1 MLKKYI
7 SIVALIIIN
16 LASVFSTPKE
26 LDNFIKAYPE
36 CNFKS
41 KYIPDIND
49 FLITVTF
56 NSKTAYF
63 YWADGRLLPQEE
75 MDNKNIYNPLLY
87 SYTKDIPDPQNFTD
101 EDIQKIKEY
110 TDYNNRQNS
119 GIVPTYFYDFIY
131 DCQTRKNAE
140 THIISV
146 SFLGKYVN
154 INERIRGPLKNVEN
168 RINELA
174 KTDDEVAEFVT
185 KLARVDGYNWREIS
199 DSGKKSLHSVGI
211 AIDILPKGWG
221 QKNLYWLWR
230 RDIDKENWMKLSLE
244 RRWTAPSKVI
254 EAFEEEGF
262 VYGGKWINWDNMH
275 FEYTPEILYFYDLN
289 D

>member
-1 MLKKYI
+1 MLKKLF
-7 SIVALIIIN
+7 SFVVLIIIN

-26 LDNFIKAYPE
+26 LEFFEEAYPD
-36 CNFKS
+36 CNFEN
-41 KYIPDIND
+41 KYIPTLND
-49 FLITVTF
+49 FLIIITL
-56 NSKTAYF
+56 NSRTENF
-63 YWADGRLLPQEE
+63 YWANGRLLPQEE
-75 MDNKNIYNPLLY
+75 IDNKEMYNPLIY
-87 SYTKDIPDPQNFTD
+87 TYTKDIPDPQNFTE
-101 EDIQKIKEY
+101 EDIISIKEY

-119 GIVPTYFYDFIY
+119 GIVPTFFYDFIY
-131 DCQTRKNAE
+131 DCKTRKNAE
-140 THIISV
+140 MHIIQV

-154 INERIRGPLKNVEN
+154 INEKIREPLKNVEN
-168 RINELA
+168 KIKELA
-174 KTDDEVAEFVT
+174 KNDDEVAKFVT
-185 KLARVDGYNWREIS
+185 NLARVDGYNWREIS

-211 AIDILPKGWG
+211 AVDILPKGWG

-275 FEYTPEILYFYDLN
+275 FEYTPEILRFNKLID
-289 D
+289 